1 MKRFLLAI
9 SVATA
14 TLVSATAQE
23 TVKTL
28 YSGEP
33 KQVSWSNTI
42 TFTADQ
48 FTDGVAVGNY
58 ISIKTTSTSG
68 AIELKANGTWLP
80 GTRQYDP
87 GTSTEQAEFRTYITD
102 DMLKSLKEYGLEL
115 CGAEFTLA
123 EATIGDDGF
132 EMPQGA
138 IWGGYSWVENWSS
151 LFIFKTAFDSYDGQ
165 RYMDIYLSE
174 GDLDGF
180 TGYFLQVMTQ
190 FDNADAMWAANG
202 AITHEAGKAIVDL
215 KGINVKEALADV
227 NTLIIQ
233 GNKEGG
239 NPFNITAVALRPESS
254 TTEISDIT
262 TEETEVSGNVYNLQ
276 GMVVKSD
283 VTVQEATASLPAGIY
298 IINGKKIAIK

>member
-1 MKRFLLAI
+1 MKTLLLAI

-14 TLVSATAQE
+14 TFVSASAQE

-28 YSGEP
+28 YNGEP
-33 KQVSWSNTI
+33 KQVTWSNTI

-58 ISIKTTSTSG
+58 ISIKTSATSS

-80 GTRQYDP
+80 GSREYNP
-87 GTSTEQAEFRTYITD
+87 GNTAEEKEFRTYITA
-102 DMLKSLKEYGLEL
+102 DMLTWLKEYGLEL
-115 CGAEFTLA
+115 CGDLTLT
-123 EATIGDDGF
+123 EASVCNDGF
-132 EMPQGA
+132 VMPQGA
-138 IWGGYSWVENWSS
+138 IWGGLSWVDNWSS
-151 LFIFKTAFDSYDGQ
+151 LFIFKTAFDNYDGQ

-174 GDLDGF
+174 ADLDGF

-190 FDNADAMWAANG
+190 FDNPGALWAGND

-215 KGINVKEALADV
+215 KDINVKEALAGV

-233 GNKEGG
+233 GNKESG

-254 TTEISDIT
+254 TTEITDIT

-276 GMVVKSD
+276 GMVVKSN